1 MKAFLLF
8 LIVFC
13 LVFADEKTNETK
25 KYSLDECIAYAMEH
39 SPVLAKQN
47 LTVMNQKLQTVI
59 EQAVFDFKLNGGYT
73 QRAQAGTGDTSVTL
87 SKEFENGFDVKSW
100 VSTVRENGVGVTS
113 SYVAVQVSKSIL
125 GGGRAAEVRY
135 NMDASMLDEISTYNT
150 WNRARRKLAQDVK
163 VAYYGI
169 IQAQQSLLVK
179 ERALKNA
186 EHTLALTKER
196 EKPLDIMTAQIRIPE
211 NELAVNTAKRAI
223 LNGLDSLK
231 ELIGM
236 EVTEPFD
243 ITGDFDYQVKD
254 QDLKKD
260 MEFAQ
265 DNLETFIN
273 NRLERRKLTMQEEI
287 YDNKTIPDVK
297 LSATHYKYG
306 DGDGFNFN
314 GREEQVIALNFT
326 WNLGRNAELARL
338 QTSRNKLESN
348 QHDYFILQQ
357 ELKTSVIGY
366 HRRLLESAD
375 AVRLQESICDFQKRK
390 EELYKDKWENGEI
403 DILELVRTQ
412 TDLENANVALIEK
425 KIAYLQLLANYEY
438 TVGRM

>member
-1 MKAFLLF
+1 
-8 LIVFC
+8 
-13 LVFADEKTNETK
+13 
-25 KYSLDECIAYAMEH
+25 
-39 SPVLAKQN
+39 
-47 LTVMNQKLQTVI
+47 
-59 EQAVFDFKLNGGYT
+59 
-73 QRAQAGTGDTSVTL
+73 
-87 SKEFENGFDVKSW
+87 
-100 VSTVRENGVGVTS
+100 
-113 SYVAVQVSKSIL
+113 
-125 GGGRAAEVRY
+125 
-135 NMDASMLDEISTYNT
+135 
-150 WNRARRKLAQDVK
+150 
-163 VAYYGI
+163 
-169 IQAQQSLLVK
+169 
-179 ERALKNA
+179 
-186 EHTLALTKER
+186 
-196 EKPLDIMTAQIRIPE
+196 
-211 NELAVNTAKRAI
+211 
-223 LNGLDSLK
+223 
-231 ELIGM
+231 
-236 EVTEPFD
+236 
-243 ITGDFDYQVKD
+243 
-254 QDLKKD
+254 
-260 MEFAQ
+260 

-287 YDNKTIPDVK
+287 YDNRTIPDVK

-357 ELKTSVIGY
+357 ELKTSVIGF

-375 AVRLQESICDFQKRK
+375 AVRLQESICDFQRRK

>member
-1 MKAFLLF
+1 MKTFLLF

-13 LVFADEKTNETK
+13 LAFADEKANEVK

-59 EQAVFDFKLNGGYT
+59 EQAAFDFKLTGGHT
-73 QRAQAGTGDTSVTL
+73 QHAQAGTGDTSVTL
-87 SKEFENGFDVKSW
+87 SKEFESGFDVKSW
-100 VSTVRENGVGVTS
+100 VSSVRENGVGVKS

-125 GGGRAAEVRY
+125 GSGRAAEVRY
-135 NMDASMLDEISTYNT
+135 SLDASMLDEISTYNT

-243 ITGDFDYQVKD
+243 ITGEFDYQVKD

-260 MEFAQ
+260 LDFAQ

-273 NRLERRKLTMQEEI
+273 NRLERRKLMMQEEI

-357 ELKTSVIGY
+357 ELKTSVIGF

-375 AVRLQESICDFQKRK
+375 AVRLQESICDFQRRK

-412 TDLENANVALIEK
+412 TDLENANVSLIEK
-425 KIAYLQLLANYEY
+425 KMTYLQLLANYEY